1 MRGFTIASRDWK
13 SGTIIEV
20 RVIPRSSRPRVEKM
34 EDGTYR
40 AYLKAAPEKGKAN
53 SELKAVIADHLGI
66 PRSDIVIMRG
76 SGSRDKILKVKTWD

>member
-1 MRGFTIASRDWK
+1 
-13 SGTIIEV
+13 
-20 RVIPRSSRPRVEKM
+20 M

-76 SGSRDKILKVKTWD
+76 SGSRDKILKVETWD

>member
-1 MRGFTIASRDWK
+1 
-13 SGTIIEV
+13 
-20 RVIPRSSRPRVEKM
+20 M

-53 SELKAVIADHLGI
+53 SELKAVIADYLGI

-76 SGSRDKILKVKTWD
+76 SGSRDKILKVETWD